1 MIKRDQGPVRA
12 RGVSQC
18 HDQKVFHSQC
28 PFLSHEMECVS
39 VVALAYATC
48 SDLTPPSSPLVPAM
62 KITQLSVFL
71 ENKPGHLFAICKKL
85 SDEGVNILTLSLAD
99 TNQFG
104 ILRLIVPEW
113 ERAKQILRESGCV
126 VSTTEVVATQIADR
140 PGGLAEILAI
150 LDAAGHN
157 VEYMYAFAYHEAGR
171 AILVFRFDDPDA
183 AVKTL
188 QEHGVG
194 VLDSVEL
201 GKVAG

>member
-1 MIKRDQGPVRA
+1 
-12 RGVSQC
+12 
-18 HDQKVFHSQC
+18 
-28 PFLSHEMECVS
+28 
-39 VVALAYATC
+39 
-48 SDLTPPSSPLVPAM
+48 M

-71 ENKPGHLFAICKKL
+71 ENKPGHLYAICKKL

-113 ERAKQILRESGCV
+113 ERAKKILRESGCV
-126 VSTTEVVATQIADR
+126 VSTTEVVATQIMDR

-150 LDAAGHN
+150 LDAAGQN
-157 VEYMYAFAYHEAGR
+157 VEYMYAFAYHKEDR
-171 AILVFRFDDPDA
+171 AILIFRFDDPDA

-194 VLDSVEL
+194 VLDSVDL
-201 GKVAG
+201 GKVTSGQ